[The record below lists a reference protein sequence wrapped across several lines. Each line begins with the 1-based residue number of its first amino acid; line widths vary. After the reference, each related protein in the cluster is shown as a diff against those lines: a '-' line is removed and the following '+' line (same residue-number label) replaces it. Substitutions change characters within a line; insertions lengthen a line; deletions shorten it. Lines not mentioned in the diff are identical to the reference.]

1 MIELKKNI
9 PTLSKK
15 IKKNILRRQDAP
27 VVYDMN
33 ASIYI
38 WKKKYL
44 MKTNKLFSNKTTFY
58 EMPFNRSID
67 IDSLHDLESVKYF
80 MKWNSR
86 SINVDSIHAIKPSKF
101 FLKK

>member
-1 MIELKKNI
+1 
-9 PTLSKK
+9 
-15 IKKNILRRQDAP
+15 
-27 VVYDMN
+27 
-33 ASIYI
+33 
-38 WKKKYL
+38 

-101 FLKK
+101 F